1 MVEQSRRSE
10 SRRGAA
16 PTGQSSPP
24 RRSAAPGAI
33 HLSREAFRVEVQA
46 WAEKIGVHPKR
57 VQIQRMTRKWA
68 SWSSSGRICFS
79 DDLLSEPKAFREA
92 VIVHEL
98 IHCLVP
104 NHGKLF
110 KSLMKAYLPDG
121 LEGIQDTTWGSAAGC
136 FSRSLRRETDERGA

>member
-1 MVEQSRRSE
+1 MTRQMDDQR
-10 SRRGAA
+10 AA
-16 PTGQSSPP
+16 
-24 RRSAAPGAI
+24 
-33 HLSREAFRVEVQA
+33 FNKEVQD
-46 WAEKIGVHPKR
+46 WAVKIGVQPKR

-79 DDLLSEPKAFREA
+79 TELLRESSAFREV

-110 KSLMKAYLPDG
+110 KSYLSAFLPD
-121 LEGIQDTTWGSAAGC
+121 WRRAGRALHLSC
-136 FSRSLRRETDERGA
+136 DSGAVARAR